1 MKPLEPAA
9 SALPAPVDT
18 DAVHHAASQREAGA
32 PATGPVDDS
41 PYPVV
46 GQVYDFMLP
55 RAAREPDTS
64 HGVILYLEN
73 LTVSFDGFKAIDDL
87 SLYIDRGELRCI
99 IGPNGAGKTTL
110 MDIVTGKTRPDSG
123 SAFFGRTVD
132 LLRLTEPEI
141 AQAGI
146 GRKFQKPTVF
156 EQHTVFE
163 NLELAMAG
171 ERRAWRLLTA
181 RLGGEQRDR
190 IDEVLGI
197 VRLGEHR
204 ARPAGALSH
213 GQKQW
218 LEIGML
224 LMQNPLLLLV
234 DEPVAGMTHEEME
247 HTAELLTHLAGE
259 RSVVVVEH
267 DMDFVR
273 SIARRVTVLHQG
285 SVLAEGS
292 MDEVQNDPRVVEVYL
307 GE

>member
-1 MKPLEPAA
+1 MKPLEPATT
-9 SALPAPVDT
+9 LPDPVD
-18 DAVHHAASQREAGA
+18 ANAMQAASSQHETVA

-110 MDIVTGKTRPDSG
+110 MDIVTGKTRPDTG
-123 SAFFGRTVD
+123 SAWFGRTVD
-132 LLRLTEPEI
+132 LLRLSEPEI

-171 ERRAWRLLTA
+171 ERRAWRLLA
-181 RLGGEQRDR
+181 AKLGGEQRDR

-197 VRLGEHR
+197 IRLGEHR

-234 DEPVAGMTHEEME
+234 DEPVAGMTGEEME
-247 HTAELLTHLAGE
+247 HTAELLKHLAGE

-273 SIARRVTVLHQG
+273 SIANKVTVLHQG
-285 SVLAEGS
+285 TVLAEGS